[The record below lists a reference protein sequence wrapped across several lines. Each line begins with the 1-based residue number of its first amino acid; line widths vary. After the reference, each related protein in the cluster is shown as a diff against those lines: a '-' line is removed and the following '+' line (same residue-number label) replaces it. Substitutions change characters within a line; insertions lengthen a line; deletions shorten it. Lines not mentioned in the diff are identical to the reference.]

1 MDICDIISQLMSIS
15 KGRNEDKETYLLD
28 MLSTSDYPVRD
39 MQDEFDRTLRL
50 NILTRNDLKVRI
62 VKILI
67 EKINNKNNK
76 AEFFNPKIAMKSKV
90 RTFEELLE
98 VTAGSQYDDI
108 LR

>member
-1 MDICDIISQLMSIS
+1 MDLRDIISQLMSIS
-15 KGRNEDKETYLLD
+15 KGRSEEKEEHLLD
-28 MLSTSDYPVRD
+28 ALSSSDYPVKI

-50 NILTRNDLKVRI
+50 NILSRNDLKVKI

-98 VTAGSQYDDI
+98 VTSGSQYDDI

>member
-1 MDICDIISQLMSIS
+1 MNLSNIVDQLMSVS
-15 KGRNEDKETYLLD
+15 KGRNEEKETYLLNEI
-28 MLSTSDYPVRD
+28 SSSDYPVRD

-50 NILTRNDLKVRI
+50 NVITRNDLKVKI
-62 VKILI
+62 SKILI
-67 EKINNKNNK
+67 EKINAKNNK

-98 VTAGSQYDDI
+98 VTAVSQYDDI